1 VACDDTGVSSGEYDL
16 SRDVLCFE
24 NESLLLVL
32 IVGLGV
38 VLGDG
43 FVTLDPS
50 DEDVLEA
57 ETRCIFILL

>member
-1 VACDDTGVSSGEYDL
+1 ML
-16 SRDVLCFE
+16 SFA

-50 DEDVLEA
+50 DEDVFEA
-57 ETRCIFILL
+57 EARCIFILLKR